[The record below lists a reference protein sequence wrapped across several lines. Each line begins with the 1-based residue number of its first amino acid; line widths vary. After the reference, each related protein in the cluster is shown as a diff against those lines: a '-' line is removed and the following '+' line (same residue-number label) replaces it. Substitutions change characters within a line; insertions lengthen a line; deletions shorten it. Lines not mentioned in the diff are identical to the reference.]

1 MIWTAVH
8 WVKKTYQRTERE
20 NWFKQ
25 EIIRF
30 TETENWKPSKRLG
43 TETESLVN
51 QENVWALK

>member
-8 WVKKTYQRTERE
+8 WVKKTYQRTETE